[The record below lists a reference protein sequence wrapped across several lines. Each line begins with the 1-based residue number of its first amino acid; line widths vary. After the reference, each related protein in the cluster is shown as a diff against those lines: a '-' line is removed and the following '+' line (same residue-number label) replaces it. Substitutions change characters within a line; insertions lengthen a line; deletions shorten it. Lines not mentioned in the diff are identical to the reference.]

1 MWDLAGIYA
10 SLARVL
16 NHQYD
21 YSGRYNPLDYH
32 PPRYLAG
39 AWTDDEDLP
48 GSGNHGEAG
57 DLREA
62 VNSAGAAALEKPRLS
77 SRGLLDAAGIWFAF
91 RAMEE
96 VVRRSEEHTSELQ
109 SLMRISYVVFC
120 LKKKKT

>member
-1 MWDLAGIYA
+1 MGMTTLNRPAGHYGLSLILGGGEVSMWDLAGIYA

-62 VNSAGAAALEKPRLS
+62 VNSAGAATLEKPRLS
-77 SRGLLDAAGIWFAF
+77 TRG
-91 RAMEE
+91 
-96 VVRRSEEHTSELQ
+96 RSEERRVGKEAVRQVRS
-109 SLMRISYVVFC
+109 
-120 LKKKKT
+120 

>member
-1 MWDLAGIYA
+1 MGMTTLNRPAGHYGLSLILGGGEVSMWDLAGIYA

-48 GSGNHGEAG
+48 GSGNH
-57 DLREA
+57 
-62 VNSAGAAALEKPRLS
+62 
-77 SRGLLDAAGIWFAF
+77 
-91 RAMEE
+91 
-96 VVRRSEEHTSELQ
+96 RSEEHTSELQ
-109 SLMRISYVVFC
+109 SLMRNSYAVFC
-120 LKKKKT
+120 L